1 MGELLAEA
9 PGQGVSRLVEG
20 KSSEKSMGVNGY
32 QPPSIAT
39 GICELQSLEGRQAAW
54 LCSLVRREDPFFSRR
69 FGKPS
74 VPGRCPHPLSH
85 ISYLCQQGAHGDDTL
100 I

>member
-39 GICELQSLEGRQAAW
+39 GIWVYQ
-54 LCSLVRREDPFFSRR
+54 
-69 FGKPS
+69 
-74 VPGRCPHPLSH
+74 PGRGLSR
-85 ISYLCQQGAHGDDTL
+85 YQQQFTTGTFCL
-100 I
+100 ILLL